1 MRGWI
6 LMLVILLGIPRLGP
20 ARTAA
25 GGPRKSEP
33 SPPTSNSPRS
43 MTENGSY
50 ARVLLRRKETRRPG
64 LRQLHL
70 TPFRSSVGRL
80 KALYEKW
87 NGRVA
92 RTCMNKLS
100 LEPIPAVGDRVDDE
114 VNQAY
119 AAWPDRLYLVGKD
132 GRIVYAGGQGP
143 FGFSPEELERAIA
156 REVARIEAGKAKK
169 G

>member
-1 MRGWI
+1 
-6 LMLVILLGIPRLGP
+6 
-20 ARTAA
+20 
-25 GGPRKSEP
+25 
-33 SPPTSNSPRS
+33 
-43 MTENGSY
+43 
-50 ARVLLRRKETRRPG
+50 
-64 LRQLHL
+64 
-70 TPFRSSVGRL
+70 
-80 KALYEKW
+80 
-87 NGRVA
+87 
-92 RTCMNKLS
+92 MNKLS